1 MATEVQ
7 ENTEENTVADA
18 QESTEENE
26 KETEKSFCVKC
37 GAELLNDQV
46 FCPKCGRKVGE
57 KLAHRRKTKKEQ
69 NLRQEVIKIK

>member
-1 MATEVQ
+1 MEEEKMATEVQ
-7 ENTEENTVADA
+7 ENTEENTVANA

-46 FCPKCGRKVGE
+46 FCPK
-57 KLAHRRKTKKEQ
+57 
-69 NLRQEVIKIK
+69 

>member
-1 MATEVQ
+1 MEEEKMATEVQ

-46 FCPKCGRKVGE
+46 FCPKCGRKVGLHRE
-57 KLAHRRKTKKEQ
+57 KRKTDGH
-69 NLRQEVIKIK
+69 LYR